1 MINLHEKLD
10 REYNERKAKSIVA
23 FGTIFKSNWYHGQ
36 SNPAFFEV
44 VDCTPS
50 GKSIIVRQ
58 LATSVVESTETYDM
72 IVPNE
77 YSYISDITQYR
88 VSKAND
94 KYGFRVGYNEYAFEW
109 NGKPA
114 HKTNSGYGH

>member
-10 REYNERKAKSIVA
+10 REYNERKAKSVVA
-23 FGTIFKSNWYHGQ
+23 FGTIFKSSWGYGQ
-36 SNPAFFEV
+36 SNVSFFEV

-58 LATSVVESTETYDM
+58 LSTSAVESTETYDM
-72 IVPNE
+72 IVPDE
-77 YSYISDITQYR
+77 YSYISDITTYR

-94 KYGFRVGYNEYAFEW
+94 EYCFKVGYGEYAFEW
-109 NGKPA
+109 DGEPA